1 VDWECTRLWCTFSQ
15 ASVKKKVLGENCL
28 VDTAAPGGKERLNA
42 RNTDSQCGATRRGE
56 SIAQRP
62 QRSQRGK
69 LGGPL
74 KTVLVRGGFRA
85 GKNALQHRLPVR
97 GFRAGVTRRGESI
110 AQRSQ
115 RGKLGGPLKTVL
127 VNTATSGAAKRE
139 IIDAFLLAY
148 FARRPTVSP
157 GKKFPSPSV
166 TSVTSVRCLPL
177 SRDSRTQVNDAFS
190 SLFAASLVHP
200 HSVTSELLNS

>member
-1 VDWECTRLWCTFSQ
+1 VRGYAKRGKHRTEATEVTEGEIGWAVEDCFGARRLS
-15 ASVKKKVLGENCL
+15 
-28 VDTAAPGGKERLNA
+28 GGKERLA
-42 RNTDSQCGATRRGE
+42 TPTPSAGLSCGSYAK
-56 SIAQRP
+56 
-62 QRSQRGK
+62 RGK
-69 LGGPL
+69 
-74 KTVLVRGGFRA
+74 
-85 GKNALQHRLPVR
+85 HRTE
-97 GFRAGVTRRGESI
+97 VTEGEI
-110 AQRSQ
+110 GWAVEDCF
-115 RGKLGGPLKTVL
+115 GELGGPLKTVL